1 MTLND
6 YLKLEYPITLL
17 PAREGGYVASL
28 RDLPGCVTQGETA
41 WEALEHLEEAKHL
54 WLETALELSKL
65 IGLPRSA
72 DAEDQFSGRFVA
84 RVPRSLHRDL
94 VEAAK
99 REGVS
104 LNQWVLTLLS
114 SGNSRHNI
122 T

>member
-41 WEALEHLEEAKHL
+41 EETLTHLEEAKHL
-54 WLETALELSKL
+54 WIETALELGKA
-65 IGLPRSA
+65 IPLPSGSSL
-72 DAEDQFSGRFVA
+72 EDFSGRFVA

-94 VEAAK
+94 VDAAK

-114 SGNSRHNI
+114 SGNAKPI
-122 T
+122 

>member
-6 YLKLEYPITLL
+6 YLKLEYPITLI
-17 PAREGGYVASL
+17 PTREEGYVASL

-41 WEALEHLEEAKHL
+41 QEALEMLEEAKHL
-54 WLETALELSKL
+54 WLETALE
-65 IGLPRSA
+65 IGKTISMPNSSRT
-72 DAEDQFSGRFVA
+72 DQDFSGRFVT

-99 REGVS
+99 HEGVS

-114 SGNSRHNI
+114 SGNAKHGSV
-122 T
+122 